1 MRPPAET
8 ERLRERV
15 DAALRAY
22 LENSLPRVA
31 ALHETLVPLV
41 DELGAFV
48 LNGGKRLRPVLVLLG
63 YRAAHGEDLD
73 AVMGPAL
80 AMELLHTCALLH
92 DDIIDAAPT
101 RRGRTATHVAF
112 AQLHRD
118 GGWNGDADAFGTA
131 AAILLGDLAF
141 VQADELFLQ
150 GTVAPDRLL
159 AGFHVFTEL
168 REEVMAGQYLDVL
181 AATTGT
187 TSREIAMTVA
197 SYKSG
202 RYSVAR
208 PLQVGAVLAGAGA
221 DLVEGLLR
229 VGDPLGQAFQI
240 RDDLLG
246 VFGTEDETGKSA
258 LGDLAE
264 GKRTLLVAEAD
275 ARLEG
280 ADLER
285 FRSLLGRPDL
295 SHAQADELRE
305 LMTSSGALEA
315 TSATVDALV
324 ARSLAELDALP
335 IESAAGGVLR
345 ELAAFI
351 GQRRS

>member
-8 ERLRERV
+8 ERLRARV

-22 LENSLPRVA
+22 LDDSLPRVA
-31 ALHETLVPLV
+31 GLHPTLEPLV
-41 DELGAFV
+41 EELGAFV

-63 YRAAHGEDLD
+63 YQAAHGDDLD
-73 AVMGPAL
+73 AVLGPAL

-92 DDIIDAAPT
+92 DDIIDDAPT

-112 AQLHRD
+112 ATMHRD
-118 GGWNGDADAFGTA
+118 GGWNGDAADFGTA

-150 GTVAPDRLL
+150 GRVSAERLL
-159 AGFHVFTEL
+159 AGFAVFTEL

-181 AATTGT
+181 AATVGT

-208 PLQVGAVLAGAGA
+208 PLQVGAVLAGADDA
-221 DLVEGLLR
+221 LVTGLLR

-258 LGDLAE
+258 RGDLAE

-280 ADLER
+280 AERDR

-295 SHAQADELRE
+295 TEDQAEELRT
-305 LMTSSGALEA
+305 LMRACGALDA
-315 TSATVDALV
+315 TSATVDRLV
-324 ARSLAELDALP
+324 AESIDQLEGLP
-335 IESAAGGVLR
+335 VASEAGDVLR
-345 ELAAFI
+345 GLATFI
-351 GQRRS
+351 GSRRS